1 MAAATAPP
9 PHVAAAA
16 TVGGTLAAAC
26 LGWTINLKNRSVFI
40 DYRRS
45 LFFNAMNFL
54 AYEIGALNW
63 TVQ

>member
-45 LFFNAMNFL
+45 LFFNYN
-54 AYEIGALNW
+54 AYEVGALNW

>member
-16 TVGGTLAAAC
+16 TVGGTSAAAC
-26 LGWTINLKNRSVFI
+26 LGWTINLKNRPVFI

-45 LFFNAMNFL
+45 LFFNYNEFSGL
-54 AYEIGALNW
+54 
-63 TVQ
+63 